1 VRLLRTLAAAAS
13 AALSFACSDAD
24 LVGIKP
30 ADDRISVEGELC
42 DGPPVDTQLGIKVLF
57 LTDSSNSMRF
67 NDPND
72 LLVDAMDHI
81 AARYRTTPNID
92 FAVLRWGS
100 GKVVRENI
108 DYEPVGSDPP
118 LFTNSQARLD
128 AIFAR
133 LRQPATVNPDKY
145 LDGTDYELALRA
157 ATDYL
162 IADTAKNPGQSLSS
176 RYLIQFVTDGI
187 PQSATASALETRKN
201 IVAATANLH
210 ERYGARIDVTSIAMA
225 VVIPPEFIGLLPE
238 MARVGGGGYTQLGT
252 PEGLDNAFDKALA
265 NRSQL
270 VEYELA
276 SYFVFNRNL
285 RVSSRD
291 GGAAVM
297 LDSDGDGLVDELE
310 AKLGTHPDDPDS
322 DGDKLSDGFEHH
334 FQGEYDPMSFD
345 TSPRGPDGDLDPDGD
360 GLTNFEENR
369 LGTDPLS
376 ADSDRDGIPDGV
388 ELSFGLDPLAADAQS
403 DADLDGVPAGT
414 EVAENTSPFVAESA
428 EFRAAHRYRVAPLGV
443 PTRSA
448 EGVRC
453 WALKVDNIT
462 LGATLAGHDEKG
474 RVTPQG
480 LSTLEIIGIERPL
493 IDDSSPPAAK
503 LLPYRQIRAV
513 RYVVLGPQG
522 QRDPQALVLHVLPSE
537 FVHQ

>member
-1 VRLLRTLAAAAS
+1 VRSLSSLAVAAS
-13 AALSFACSDAD
+13 AACFISCSDAD
-24 LVGIKP
+24 LVGIQP

-72 LLVDAMDHI
+72 LLVDAMEHI
-81 AARYRTTPNID
+81 TTRYQNTPNID
-92 FAVLRWGS
+92 FAILRWGS

-118 LFTNSQARLD
+118 LFTNSKAILD
-128 AIFAR
+128 VIFAR

-162 IADTAKNPGQSLSS
+162 IADIAKNPGQTLSS

-285 RVSSRD
+285 RVASPD
-291 GGAAVM
+291 GGVAVL
-297 LDSDGDGLVDELE
+297 LDSDGDGLVDDVET
-310 AKLGTHPDDPDS
+310 ALGTDPTNPDS
-322 DGDKLSDGFEHH
+322 DGDKLSDLFEQH
-334 FQGEYDPMSFD
+334 FHGEYDPTSFD
-345 TSPRGPDGDLDPDGD
+345 TSPRGPDGDKDPDGD
-360 GLTNFEENR
+360 GLTTFEEMR
-369 LGTDPLS
+369 LGTDPYS

-388 ELSFGLDPLAADAQS
+388 ELTFGLDPLAADAQS
-403 DADLDGVPAGT
+403 DTDLDGVPAGT
-414 EVAENTSPFVAESA
+414 EVAENTSAFVAESA
-428 EFRAAHRYRVAPLGV
+428 EFRAAHRYRVAPLGA

-448 EGVRC
+448 EGIRC
-453 WALKVDNIT
+453 WAFRVDNIT
-462 LGATLAGHDEKG
+462 LGATLAGTDENGRPTPKG
-474 RVTPQG
+474 
-480 LSTLEIIGIERPL
+480 LNTLEIIGIERPIL
-493 IDDSSPPAAK
+493 DSSSPPAAK
-503 LLPYRQIRAV
+503 LLPHRQIRAQ
-513 RYVVLGPQG
+513 RYVVLGKDG
-522 QRDPQALVLHVLPSE
+522 QRNPQAAVLHVLPGE